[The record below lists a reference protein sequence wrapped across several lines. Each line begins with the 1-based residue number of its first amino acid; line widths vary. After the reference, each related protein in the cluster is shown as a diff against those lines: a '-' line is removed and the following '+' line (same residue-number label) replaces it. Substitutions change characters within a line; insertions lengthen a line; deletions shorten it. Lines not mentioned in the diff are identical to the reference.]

1 MVFIQGITDP
11 PALPKCSETRYH
23 ERHKTKGKPQQI
35 QAMNTMKLTLGQA
48 AKTAKRAKGTLSK
61 ALNNHDISAE
71 KDDKGRWQIDPSE
84 LQRWMDANPLRNS
97 IENQPET
104 LSETPE
110 NRNGNS
116 ALATEVKLLREQM
129 EKIENMHDRERE
141 QLVGQIDDLK
151 TEAERRS
158 REHMQALAVLTDQ
171 RDKVPEQPKR
181 GFWARLTG

>member
-1 MVFIQGITDP
+1 P

-23 ERHKTKGKPQQI
+23 ERHKTKGKPQKI

-48 AKTAKRAKGTLSK
+48 AKAAKRAKGTLSK

-71 KDDKGRWQIDPSE
+71 KDEKGRWQIDPSE
-84 LQRWMDANPLRNS
+84 LQRWMDSNPLPNS
-97 IENQPET
+97 QENQPAT

-110 NRNGNS
+110 NHNGNS

-141 QLVGQIDDLK
+141 QLVGQIEDLK

-171 RDKVPEQPKR
+171 RDKAPEQPKR
-181 GFWARLTG
+181 SFWARLTG